1 MLSTREI
8 DDLLET
14 RLSNPN
20 SEGTMETIIQCLR
33 SENTLGDQDDVFEPA
48 KVENCYEEEMCFDM
62 TDYDDMDDYD
72 CGGLD
77 VDFLVSLS
85 RNVGELEHRK
95 VDPNKRQSDSGSED
109 EYSESEEDDRKS
121 MNSYMSLS
129 TIAPPTVSTLRE
141 MIVKGS
147 MEIVGATERSK
158 ILGRKNCGF
167 MLKVKMPTELKSK
180 SIRQG
185 MNGEKLISI
194 FRSQSTEEDNYGLF
208 GRLVDVCDELGEFD
222 AVWTKMYL
230 RELINNSKRL
240 MKTFRN
246 LE

>member
-1 MLSTREI
+1 LKVLDTVYLVGNSSRHLLSTQEI

-48 KVENCYEEEMCFDM
+48 QEENTFQEEMGFDM
-62 TDYDDMDDYD
+62 TDYGDMDDYD

-77 VDFLVSLS
+77 LEYLMSFSK
-85 RNVGELEHRK
+85 NVGELDSRK
-95 VDPNKRQSDSGSED
+95 IDPNSRPPGSDSDED
-109 EYSESEEDDRKS
+109 QCLSDEEDSKS

-147 MEIVGATERSK
+147 MSIVGAKETND
-158 ILGRKNCGF
+158 ILGRNSVGF
-167 MLKVKMPTELKSK
+167 MLKVKMPTEINSK
-180 SIRQG
+180 LIRRG
-185 MNGEKLISI
+185 LNGEKLIYG
-194 FRSQSTEEDNYGLF
+194 FRSNVPDDDNYGLF
-208 GRLVDVCDELGEFD
+208 GRLVDVYEFP
-222 AVWTKMYL
+222 
-230 RELINNSKRL
+230 
-240 MKTFRN
+240 
-246 LE
+246 